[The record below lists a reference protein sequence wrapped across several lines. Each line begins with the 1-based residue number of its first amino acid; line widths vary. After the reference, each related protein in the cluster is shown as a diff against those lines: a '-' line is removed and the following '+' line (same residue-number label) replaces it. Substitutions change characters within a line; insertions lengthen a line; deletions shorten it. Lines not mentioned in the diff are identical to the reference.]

1 MPQNLTKMQ
10 EEFTQ
15 ALFAGK
21 KVSVAFREAYP
32 KSKQWTTATLN
43 ANASRLASNS
53 KVVARLEQLR
63 APMARKTLYDALAA
77 HQEAGEAFAGAM
89 EEKQFG
95 AAVAAVQLRAKIH
108 GLITEKR
115 EVKVTSFDHID
126 AAQKMM
132 LIDQLTAIAEERKR
146 LAAPVDVT
154 DIEPKT
160 DAT

>member
-63 APMARKTLYDALAA
+63 APMARKTMYDALAA
-77 HQEAGEAFAGAM
+77 HDEAGAAFLGAM

-115 EVKVTSFDHID
+115 EVKVTSLDHFDPGD
-126 AAQKMM
+126 KTMM
-132 LIDQLTAIAEERKR
+132 IEALTRELALRKV
-146 LAAPVDVT
+146 LPAPTVVDDVT
-154 DIEPKT
+154 DKT
-160 DAT
+160 DT

>member
-1 MPQNLTKMQ
+1 MNLTDQQ
-10 EEFTQ
+10 EKYCHEIVKGKSQ
-15 ALFAGK
+15 FAAYQ
-21 KVSVAFREAYP
+21 VAYP
-32 KSKQWTTATLN
+32 SSLKWNRSATDHK
-43 ANASRLASNS
+43 ASLLSGQAKIQTRI
-53 KVVARLEQLR
+53 ETLR
-63 APMARKTLYDALAA
+63 APILRKTTYDALEA
-77 HQEAGEAFAGAM
+77 HYEAGAALLGAM